1 MTISSRE
8 YAALSEDSYR
18 DRQPNPNATV
28 KIDGVDYRILAN
40 SDQPSG
46 YQGTIYQRTDTRE
59 IIVAHRGTEPGRELM
74 RDAIRTDGG
83 MVVNGVNNQ
92 TQDAINL
99 TQRAVDLARAEGE
112 RSGHAPPVTVTG
124 HSLGGT
130 LAQITAHRFDLHGET
145 FNAYGAAG
153 LRQGVPAGG
162 DNIVN
167 HVRATDV
174 VSAGSP
180 HYGQVRV
187 YATPEDIS
195 ALRDAGYANNR
206 NTSMLPFIGDP
217 RNPLEVA
224 WDRGGPAHAIG
235 AFVRAE
241 GGGPVMDPANARR
254 AQEFDPMIDKFRD
267 DVGHIRQGI
276 TDTSLG
282 AQDGVRRLRQGW
294 DDLFSQRT
302 DVNRVPLIGDSPMV
316 EQTYAALERG
326 RPAIGDVDTR
336 TVASIVAGARQQGL
350 NGIDSI
356 VGNNETLFAVQG
368 RAPDDPAAKI
378 ASIDLAQAREQP
390 VAVSAQLAPQTPA
403 MGQTPA
409 PDDQPQRAAAMRS

>member
-1 MTISSRE
+1 
-8 YAALSEDSYR
+8 
-18 DRQPNPNATV
+18 
-28 KIDGVDYRILAN
+28 
-40 SDQPSG
+40 
-46 YQGTIYQRTDTRE
+46 
-59 IIVAHRGTEPGRELM
+59 
-74 RDAIRTDGG
+74 
-83 MVVNGVNNQ
+83 
-92 TQDAINL
+92 
-99 TQRAVDLARAEGE
+99 
-112 RSGHAPPVTVTG
+112 
-124 HSLGGT
+124 
-130 LAQITAHRFDLHGET
+130 
-145 FNAYGAAG
+145 
-153 LRQGVPAGG
+153 
-162 DNIVN
+162 
-167 HVRATDV
+167 
-174 VSAGSP
+174 
-180 HYGQVRV
+180 
-187 YATPEDIS
+187 
-195 ALRDAGYANNR
+195 
-206 NTSMLPFIGDP
+206 
-217 RNPLEVA
+217 
-224 WDRGGPAHAIG
+224 
-235 AFVRAE
+235 
-241 GGGPVMDPANARR
+241 
-254 AQEFDPMIDKFRD
+254 MIDKFRD

-409 PDDQPQRAAAMRS
+409 LDDQPQRAAAMRS